1 MSFRRRQSEKRNPF
15 ATRTRQTRRTA
26 RGSAVLAKNAVFYE
40 LYLELD
46 MRSRAP
52 IIYVTLRRS
61 VLRRA

>member
-1 MSFRRRQSEKRNPF
+1 
-15 ATRTRQTRRTA
+15 
-26 RGSAVLAKNAVFYE
+26 LAKNAVFYE